1 MQLLLALVKDVFGSW
16 FNLVGGGA
24 FAATLIMM
32 WLTQRLKKGFAEE
45 LEKIRLANAK
55 ALERFKEEKE
65 RRERCAMIADLFA
78 EWAEGD
84 KADWKL
90 LNKLTIEAN
99 LWLPKDL
106 VLQMTAVLNHHPDA
120 GFLNLLIEVRK
131 VIQGQQEG
139 LVPNNFIGLWPG
151 SKSAPSPGGGR
162 QQSI

>member
-1 MQLLLALVKDVFGSW
+1 MQLLLALVKDVFGSG

-32 WLTQRLKKGFAEE
+32 WLTKRLEKGFAEN
-45 LEKIRLANAK
+45 LEKIRLANAE

-78 EWAEGD
+78 EWAEGN
-84 KADWKL
+84 KADKKR

-106 VLQMTAVLNHHPDA
+106 VLQMTAVLNCQPDA
-120 GFLNLLIEVRK
+120 RFLNLLIAVRR
-131 VIQGQQEG
+131 VIQGKEEG
-139 LVPNNFIGLWPG
+139 LVADNFIGLWPG
-151 SKSAPSPGGGR
+151 
-162 QQSI
+162 

>member
-1 MQLLLALVKDVFGSW
+1 MWNFANYPVFREDKYEGPAARKLADRYCKCSI
-16 FNLVGGGA
+16 A
-24 FAATLIMM
+24 M
-32 WLTQRLKKGFAEE
+32 
-45 LEKIRLANAK
+45 ANY
-55 ALERFKEEKE
+55 
-65 RRERCAMIADLFA
+65 DPH
-78 EWAEGD
+78 
-84 KADWKL
+84 
-90 LNKLTIEAN
+90 KLTIEAN

-162 QQSI
+162 QQSIETGSHA